1 MLVAG
6 LSRQQ
11 VLCFSD
17 KGVLLMPIDNV
28 EMILRI
34 LESENR
40 LIERADQKSISLLS
54 ILGVFMV
61 FFIVYYR
68 VIPVNPLTLVMVML
82 YFVFAILSIYNLIM
96 AIKPRIRTEQ
106 ADTKAPPVCD
116 PTFFGGICRFA
127 DHSSYK
133 EALQEMIKDESSVIE
148 TYSREI
154 YNIARINS
162 EKYRHV
168 QRGVFLVISTLAI
181 ELAIIVYLFIFYM
194 GEGVVPPILK

>member
-1 MLVAG
+1 
-6 LSRQQ
+6 
-11 VLCFSD
+11 
-17 KGVLLMPIDNV
+17 MPMDNI
-28 EMILRI
+28 ELILRI

-68 VIPVNPLTLVMVML
+68 VIPVNTLTLVMVML
-82 YFVFAILSIYNLIM
+82 YFIFAILSIYNLIM

-106 ADTKAPPVCD
+106 ADAKAAPVCD

-127 DHSSYK
+127 DPSSYK
-133 EALQEMIKDESSVIE
+133 EALQDMMKDESSVIE

-154 YNIARINS
+154 YNVARINS

-194 GEGVVPPILK
+194 GEGAFPPILK